1 MIAQTSRQSL
11 YFEQPRMLSYHA
23 TWDNADYEPQLPA
36 PRRSV
41 PPGLLFFVGTRLAAF
56 VGTPLQAAR
65 ARCMA
70 VSEMVAM
77 SDREF
82 ADMGITRCDATRVLD
97 PAFVPD
103 RQRADI

>member
-1 MIAQTSRQSL
+1 MTAQTSRQSL
-11 YFEQPRMLSYHA
+11 NFEQPNMLSYHA
-23 TWDNADYEPQLPA
+23 TWDDADYEQQLPA

-41 PPGLLFFVGTRLAAF
+41 PACLLSFVGTCLAAL
-56 VGTPLQAAR
+56 VSTRLQAAR
-65 ARCMA
+65 ARRVA
-70 VSEMVAM
+70 ASEMVAM

-82 ADMGITRCDATRVLD
+82 ADMGITRCDTIRVLD

>member
-1 MIAQTSRQSL
+1 MTAQTSTQSL
-11 YFEQPRMLSYHA
+11 HFEQPKMMSYHA
-23 TWDNADYEPQLPA
+23 TWDDADYEPRFPA

-41 PPGLLFFVGTRLAAF
+41 ATRLLFFVGTRLAAF
-56 VGTPLQAAR
+56 VGARVQAAR
-65 ARCMA
+65 ARRMA
-70 VSEMVAM
+70 ASEMMPM

-82 ADMGITRCDATRVLD
+82 ADIGITRCDTARVLD